1 MNAKIAFAAAF
12 LSTAAI
18 FSVPA
23 SAQIAG
29 GTLLSPNVAEL
40 ATGWSAKKQ
49 ILGKTVYNEEKKA
62 VGKIE
67 DVIIA
72 PDRKASFVIIGA
84 GGFVGLGRHDV
95 AIAASS
101 LSEMDGKIVLPGA
114 TKEAIKAMP
123 KFEYLKS
130 R

>member
-1 MNAKIAFAAAF
+1 MNTKIAFVAALLGTTAF
-12 LSTAAI
+12 FALPT
-18 FSVPA
+18 

-29 GTLLSPNVAEL
+29 GTLMSPNVAEL

-49 ILGKTVYNEEKKA
+49 VLGKTVYNEDKKA
-62 VGKIE
+62 VGKIQ
-67 DVIIA
+67 DIIIA

-95 AIAASS
+95 AIPAAM
-101 LSEMDGKIVLPGA
+101 LTEQDGKIILPGA
-114 TKEAIKAMP
+114 TKDAIKAMP

-130 R
+130 K